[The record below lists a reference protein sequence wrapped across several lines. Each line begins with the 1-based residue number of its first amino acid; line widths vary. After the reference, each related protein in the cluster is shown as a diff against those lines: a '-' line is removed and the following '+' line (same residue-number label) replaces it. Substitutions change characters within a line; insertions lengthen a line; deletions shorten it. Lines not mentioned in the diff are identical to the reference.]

1 MSNRAGGYQQPDPE
15 SFVGRG
21 AWAVRPPEVCS
32 PCGDHVPCGTCIN
45 AEDCEPSGN
54 SGGLD
59 EVDLV
64 GLDEA
69 HRRIFD
75 EVQYPDNGP
84 TPNPLHQHMAATFEE
99 CLAISKA
106 KNAGYACDAD
116 PLANFKTATSLGVS
130 VSTGI
135 AVRMADKWSRL
146 CRLMKTGKNPLP
158 SESITDTLQDLINYA
173 AILLYALDQGEEK

>member
-1 MSNRAGGYQQPDPE
+1 MSNRAGAMGATHGGYQTPDPE
-15 SFVGRG
+15 SFIGRG
-21 AWAVRPPEVCS
+21 AWATDEPPS
-32 PCGDHVPCGTCIN
+32 D
-45 AEDCEPSGN
+45 
-54 SGGLD
+54 
-59 EVDLV
+59 VDLI
-64 GLDEA
+64 GLEEA

-75 EVQYPDNGP
+75 EVQYPDNWP
-84 TPNPLHQHMAATFEE
+84 AKNPLHQHMAATFEE

-173 AILLYALDQGEEK
+173 AILLYALDQEEEK